1 MPASTSTFECLLE
14 IENDTNEPLHIIQG
28 DIMML
33 VDTRDRLSLVLSA
46 GSTYHYVVKQRSNAT
61 RITVKPWKDL
71 HFKAS
76 SILNKTLEELTP
88 RASIGSSRQND
99 TPG

>member
-14 IENDTNEPLHIIQG
+14 IENDTNEALHVVQG
-28 DIMML
+28 DVMML
-33 VDTRDRLSLVLSA
+33 IDTRDRLSLVLSA

-61 RITVKPWKDL
+61 RITVKPWKDV

-76 SILNKTLEELTP
+76 SILDKTSEELTP
-88 RASIGSSRQND
+88 RTSIGSSQ
-99 TPG
+99 